1 MKTENN
7 IIIEPARETPVYKE
21 TDVLVVGG
29 GPAGIMAA
37 LAAAESGR
45 RVVLAESRSHVGG
58 NLTLG
63 LPILGFLSQKKELI
77 IKGLPQKLMERLK
90 AKGAASDH
98 QPCPLHVSLTI
109 VDPEVIKTEAM
120 AMLLEAGVEILLHTM
135 FADAIVEDG
144 KIKGCIF
151 QGKGRRE
158 AILAG
163 QVVDCTG
170 DGDVAFQAGAPCEKG
185 DAGGGMQPPTLMF
198 RLDNV
203 DTDKLRKSIA
213 GQPGVYQMDFIPP
226 DYFGQNSRFITVG
239 LRNLIEKARADGVKV
254 PTDRTII
261 ITGIRKGEAWINMTR
276 VKEIDGSDSHSLTD
290 GEIIARQQIDG
301 IVKYLTGYV
310 PGFENAWFSMTSPFL
325 GIRESRRVV
334 GQYMLNRDDLLSCGK
349 FADAVA
355 VGSYPID
362 IHRPN
367 DNDCTLEWCGDC
379 YDIPY
384 RSLVPQKIENLLIA
398 GRCIGTTHEAMAA
411 TRVMSTCMAIG
422 EAAGRAAAMCAAD
435 GITPAALDVKKLRE
449 ALRASGAYLRS

>member
-1 MKTENN
+1 MKPENN
-7 IIIEPARETPVYKE
+7 IIIEPSRETPVCKKA
-21 TDVLVVGG
+21 DVLVVGG

-45 RVVLAESRSHVGG
+45 RVALVESRGHVGG

-77 IKGLPQKLMERLK
+77 IKGLPQKFMGRLK
-90 AKGAASDH
+90 ARGAASDH

-109 VDPEVIKTEAM
+109 VDPEIIKTEALN
-120 AMLLEAGVEILLHTM
+120 MLLEAGVEILLHTM

-185 DAGGGMQPPTLMF
+185 GADGGMQPPTLMF

-213 GQPGVYQMDFIPP
+213 GQPDMYQMDFIPP
-226 DYFGQNSRFITVG
+226 DYFGRNSRFITVG
-239 LRNLIEKARADGVKV
+239 LRNLIKKARAGGVEI

-276 VKEIDGSDSHSLTD
+276 VREIDGSDSHSLTD
-290 GEIIARQQIDG
+290 GEIIARRQIDG
-301 IVKYLTGYV
+301 IIKYLTGYV
-310 PGFENAWFSMTSPFL
+310 PGFENAWLSMTPPFL
-325 GIRESRRVV
+325 GIRESRRVT
-334 GQYMLNRDDLLSCGK
+334 GQYMLNRDDILGCRR
-349 FADAVA
+349 FDDAIA

-362 IHRPN
+362 IHRPD
-367 DNDCTLEWCGDC
+367 DNGCTLEWCGDC

-384 RSLVPQKIENLLIA
+384 RSLVPRKMENLLIA
-398 GRCIGTTHEAMAA
+398 GRCIGVTHEAMAA

-422 EAAGRAAAMCAAD
+422 EAAGRAAALCAAA
-435 GITPAALDVKKLRE
+435 GITPSALDVNKLRE
-449 ALRASGAYLRS
+449 ALRANGAYLRS